1 MIRIC
6 AVGDISLGDHPIT
19 RGFGVRG
26 AVRRAGGA
34 HLFRHVKSILQ
45 VGDVVFGNLE
55 GVISESDVDC
65 DLPMSGT
72 FRAPVTAINAL
83 ADGGFNVVNIANN
96 HALQYGRKGF
106 NDTVAVLRAA
116 QIDVAGMCDA
126 GVYSTV
132 PVIKNVA
139 GTTVGIL
146 SYSKIAENFFREQ
159 PLYAVWDAERVA
171 TDIRRLREVVDFII
185 VSCHWGVEQCVYPP
199 ADVRHAARQMV
210 DAGAD
215 VVLGHHSHV
224 FQSIERY
231 ARGIIFYS
239 LGNFVFDT
247 IWEGQSRDSAVLR
260 LLLEKRSDGKR
271 LTYELVPVR
280 INSQYQPIP
289 LAGRAKQ
296 KFLDRL
302 RRIAAT
308 LPSVTDDEVK
318 RQAASAERRL
328 LWRKIFFL
336 LSRFYRISAQTWNI
350 LIWHKLFKHRSADV
364 QTKPRSTSDDVAR

>member
-19 RGFGVRG
+19 RGFGVRS
-26 AVRRAGGA
+26 AVGRAAGA

-45 VGDVVFGNLE
+45 GSDVVFGNLE
-55 GVISESDVDC
+55 GVISGSDVDC

-72 FRAPVTAINAL
+72 FRAPVTAIDAL
-83 ADGGFNVVNIANN
+83 ADGGFNVLNIANN

-106 NDTVAVLRAA
+106 DDTVAALRAA
-116 QIDVAGMCDA
+116 QIDVAGTCDA

-132 PVIKNVA
+132 PVIKNVL

-171 TDIRRLREVVDFII
+171 TDIRRLREVVDFVV
-185 VSCHWGVEQCVYPP
+185 VSCHWGVEQCAYPP
-199 ADVRHAARQMV
+199 ADVRHAAHQMI

-231 ARGIIFYS
+231 TRGLIFYS

-247 IWEGQSRDSAVLR
+247 IWEGESRVSAVVR
-260 LLLEKRSDGKR
+260 LLLEKRPDGKC

-289 LAGRAKQ
+289 LVGHAKQ

-302 RRIAAT
+302 QRIATT
-308 LPSVTDDEVK
+308 LPSVTDDDVE

-336 LSRFYRISAQTWNI
+336 VTRFYRISAQTWNI
-350 LIWHKLFKHRSADV
+350 LIWHKLFKRRPVAVQAKSRS
-364 QTKPRSTSDDVAR
+364 RSDDVAR